1 MSSDLI
7 KSVIYLIESGKGDVG
22 RLNYILNVLQDGKAL
37 FASDK
42 KYLETLISTH
52 INSAKRR
59 EIGISADNG
68 SINELRS
75 ELNRI
80 NERLTRFEKRG
91 YKKHIGRKAIFFFV
105 TFFVSWHAII
115 QIINKISGGTTMMI
129 YQNTQDLNSYIFPL
143 YQLKIVIPSQFIA
156 WVDLGI
162 LYVWTGMMITWI
174 ILGFIY
180 LVKFIRSRYN
190 PTK

>member
-7 KSVIYLIESGKGDVG
+7 RSVIYLIESGKGDVG

-42 KYLETLISTH
+42 KYLDTLISTY
-52 INSAKRR
+52 IDSAKSR
-59 EIGISADNG
+59 EIGISTGNEP
-68 SINELRS
+68 INELRN
-75 ELNRI
+75 ELNRV
-80 NERLTRFEKRG
+80 NERLARLEKRG

-115 QIINKISGGTTMMI
+115 QIINKILGETMMI
-129 YQNTQDLNSYIFPL
+129 YQNTQDLNSYVFPL
-143 YQLKIVIPSQFIA
+143 YQLKIVIPSQFVA
-156 WVDLGI
+156 WLDLGI
-162 LYVWTGMMITWI
+162 LYVWAGMMIAWI

>member
-22 RLNYILNVLQDGKAL
+22 RLNYILNVLQDGKTL

-42 KYLETLISTH
+42 KYLEALISTY
-52 INSAKRR
+52 IDSAKRR
-59 EIGISADNG
+59 EVGMLSDNEP
-68 SINELRS
+68 INELRS
-75 ELNRI
+75 ELNRV
-80 NERLTRFEKRG
+80 NERLARLEKRG

-115 QIINKISGGTTMMI
+115 QIINKISGGTTMI
-129 YQNTQDLNSYIFPL
+129 YQNTQDLNSYVFPL
-143 YQLKIVIPSQFIA
+143 YQLKIVIPSQFVA

-162 LYVWTGMMITWI
+162 LYVWAGMMIAWI

>member
-22 RLNYILNVLQDGKAL
+22 RLNYILNVLQDGKVL

-42 KYLETLISTH
+42 KYLDTVISTY
-52 INSAKRR
+52 IDAAKRR
-59 EIGISADNG
+59 EIGISVGNE

-75 ELNRI
+75 ELNRV
-80 NERLTRFEKRG
+80 NERLAKLEKRG
-91 YKKHIGRKAIFFFV
+91 YKKHIGRKTIFFFV
-105 TFFVSWHAII
+105 TFFISWHAIM
-115 QIINKISGGTTMMI
+115 QIINKISGGTTMI
-129 YQNTQDLNSYIFPL
+129 YQNTQDLNSYVFPL
-143 YQLKIVIPSQFIA
+143 YQLKIIIPSQFVS
-156 WVDLGI
+156 WVDSGI
-162 LYVWTGMMITWI
+162 LYIWTGMIVAWI

-190 PTK
+190 PIK

>member
-1 MSSDLI
+1 MSNDLVR
-7 KSVIYLIESGKGDVG
+7 SVIYLIESGKGDVG
-22 RLNYILNVLQDGKAL
+22 RLNYILNVLQDGKPL
-37 FASDK
+37 FESDK
-42 KYLETLISTH
+42 KYLDTLISTY
-52 INSAKRR
+52 IDSAKKR
-59 EIGISADNG
+59 EIGISVGNEP
-68 SINELRS
+68 INELRN
-75 ELNRI
+75 ELNRV
-80 NERLTRFEKRG
+80 NERLARLEKRG

-115 QIINKISGGTTMMI
+115 QIINKILGGSTVI
-129 YQNTQDLNSYIFPL
+129 YQNTQDLNSYVFPL
-143 YQLKIVIPSQFIA
+143 YQLKIVIPSQFVA

-162 LYVWTGMMITWI
+162 LYVWTGMMIVWI

>member
-7 KSVIYLIESGKGDVG
+7 KFVVYLIESGKGDVG
-22 RLNYILNVLQDGKAL
+22 RLNYILNALQDGKTL

-42 KYLETLISTH
+42 KYLDTLISTY
-52 INSAKRR
+52 IDSAKRR
-59 EIGISADNG
+59 EIGILSDNET
-68 SINELRS
+68 INELRN
-75 ELNRI
+75 ELNKV
-80 NERLTRFEKRG
+80 NERLAKLEKRG

-115 QIINKISGGTTMMI
+115 QIINKISSGSII
-129 YQNTQDLNSYIFPL
+129 YHNTQDLNSFVFPL
-143 YQLKIVIPSQFIA
+143 YQLKIIIPSQFIGL
-156 WVDLGI
+156 VDSGI
-162 LYVWTGMMITWI
+162 LYIWTGMIITWI

>member
-7 KSVIYLIESGKGDVG
+7 KFVIYLIECGKGDVG
-22 RLNYILNVLQDGKAL
+22 RLNYILNALQDGKTL

-42 KYLETLISTH
+42 KYLDTLISTY
-52 INSAKRR
+52 IDSAKRR
-59 EIGISADNG
+59 EIGILAGNE

-75 ELNRI
+75 ELNRV
-80 NERLTRFEKRG
+80 NERLVKLEKRG
-91 YKKHIGRKAIFFFV
+91 YKKHIGRKTIFFFV

-115 QIINKISGGTTMMI
+115 QIINKISGGTATI
-129 YQNTQDLNSYIFPL
+129 YQNTQDLNSYVFPL
-143 YQLKIVIPSQFIA
+143 YQLKIVIPSQFVA

-162 LYVWTGMMITWI
+162 LYVWVGMMIIWI

>member
-7 KSVIYLIESGKGDVG
+7 RSVVYLIESGKGDVG
-22 RLNYILNVLQDGKAL
+22 RLNYILNTLQDGKPL

-42 KYLETLISTH
+42 KYLDTLISTY
-52 INSAKRR
+52 IDSAKKR
-59 EIGISADNG
+59 EIGISVGNEP
-68 SINELRS
+68 INELRN
-75 ELNRI
+75 ELNRV
-80 NERLTRFEKRG
+80 NERLARLEKRG

-115 QIINKISGGTTMMI
+115 QIINKISGGTTMI
-129 YQNTQDLNSYIFPL
+129 YQNTQDLNSYVFPL
-143 YQLKIVIPSQFIA
+143 YQLKIVIPSQFVA

-162 LYVWTGMMITWI
+162 LYVWTGMMIVWI

>member
-22 RLNYILNVLQDGKAL
+22 RLNYILNVLQDGKVL

-42 KYLETLISTH
+42 KYLDTLILAY
-52 INSAKRR
+52 IDSAKRR
-59 EIGISADNG
+59 EIGILAGNE

-75 ELNRI
+75 ELNKV
-80 NERLTRFEKRG
+80 NERLARLEKRG

-105 TFFVSWHAII
+105 TFFISWHAII
-115 QIINKISGGTTMMI
+115 QIINKISGGTTMI
-129 YQNTQDLNSYIFPL
+129 YRNTQDLNSYVFPL
-143 YQLKIVIPSQFIA
+143 YQLKIIIPSQFVA

-162 LYVWTGMMITWI
+162 LYIWTGMMIAWI

>member
-1 MSSDLI
+1 MSNDLI
-7 KSVIYLIESGKGDVG
+7 RSVVYLIESGKGDVG
-22 RLNYILNVLQDGKAL
+22 RLNYILNVLQNGKPL

-42 KYLETLISTH
+42 KYLDTLILTYNDST
-52 INSAKRR
+52 KKP
-59 EIGISADNG
+59 EIGISASNE

-75 ELNRI
+75 ELNKV
-80 NERLTRFEKRG
+80 NERLARLEKRG
-91 YKKHIGRKAIFFFV
+91 YKKHIGRKVIFFFV
-105 TFFVSWHAII
+105 TFFISWHAII
-115 QIINKISGGTTMMI
+115 QIINKISSETMI
-129 YQNTQDLNSYIFPL
+129 YQNTQDLNSYVFPL
-143 YQLKIVIPSQFIA
+143 YQLKIIIPSQFVA

-162 LYVWTGMMITWI
+162 LYIWTGMMIAWI

>member
-22 RLNYILNVLQDGKAL
+22 RLNYILNVLQDGKTL
-37 FASDK
+37 FVSDK
-42 KYLETLISTH
+42 KYLDTLISTY
-52 INSAKRR
+52 IDSAKRR
-59 EIGISADNG
+59 EFGILAGNE

-75 ELNRI
+75 ELNKV
-80 NERLTRFEKRG
+80 NERLARLEKRG
-91 YKKHIGRKAIFFFV
+91 YKKHVGRKAIFFFV
-105 TFFVSWHAII
+105 TFFISWHAIV
-115 QIINKISGGTTMMI
+115 QIINKISNGTTMI
-129 YQNTQDLNSYIFPL
+129 YQNTQDLNSYVFPL
-143 YQLKIVIPSQFIA
+143 YQLKIIIPPQFVA

-162 LYVWTGMMITWI
+162 LYFWIGMMIVWI

-180 LVKFIRSRYN
+180 LIKFIRSRYN

>member
-22 RLNYILNVLQDGKAL
+22 RLNYILNVLQDGKTL

-42 KYLETLISTH
+42 KYLDTLISTH
-52 INSAKRR
+52 IDSAKKP
-59 EIGISADNG
+59 EIGISTSNE
-68 SINELRS
+68 SINELRN
-75 ELNRI
+75 ELNRV
-80 NERLTRFEKRG
+80 NERIARLEKRG

-115 QIINKISGGTTMMI
+115 QIINKISGGTTMI
-129 YQNTQDLNSYIFPL
+129 YQNTQDLNSYVFPL
-143 YQLKIVIPSQFIA
+143 YQLKIIIPSQFVA

>member
-22 RLNYILNVLQDGKAL
+22 RLNYILNVLQDGKTL

-42 KYLETLISTH
+42 KYLETLISSY
-52 INSAKRR
+52 IDSDKRR
-59 EIGISADNG
+59 EIGILAGNE

-75 ELNRI
+75 ELNKV
-80 NERLTRFEKRG
+80 NERLGRLEKRG
-91 YKKHIGRKAIFFFV
+91 YKKHIGKKAIFFFV
-105 TFFVSWHAII
+105 TFFISWHAII
-115 QIINKISGGTTMMI
+115 QIINKISGGTTMI
-129 YQNTQDLNSYIFPL
+129 YQNTQDFNSYVFPL
-143 YQLKIVIPSQFIA
+143 YQLKIIIPSQFVA

-162 LYVWTGMMITWI
+162 LYLWTGMIITWI

>member
-1 MSSDLI
+1 MSNDLI

-22 RLNYILNVLQDGKAL
+22 RLNYILNVLQDGKVL

-42 KYLETLISTH
+42 KYLDTLISTY
-52 INSAKRR
+52 IDSAKRR
-59 EIGISADNG
+59 EIGISTGNE

-75 ELNRI
+75 ELNRV
-80 NERLTRFEKRG
+80 NERLARLEKRG
-91 YKKHIGRKAIFFFV
+91 YKKHIGRKAVFFFV
-105 TFFVSWHAII
+105 TFFISWHAII
-115 QIINKISGGTTMMI
+115 QIINKISGGTIMI
-129 YQNTQDLNSYIFPL
+129 YQNTQDLNSYVFPL
-143 YQLKIVIPSQFIA
+143 YQLKIIIPSQFVT

>member
-1 MSSDLI
+1 MYSDLI
-7 KSVIYLIESGKGDVG
+7 RSVIYLIESGKGDVG
-22 RLNYILNVLQDGKAL
+22 RLNYILNVLQNGKPL

-42 KYLETLISTH
+42 KYLDTLISTYVD
-52 INSAKRR
+52 SAKRR
-59 EIGISADNG
+59 EIGISTGNE

-75 ELNRI
+75 ELNRV
-80 NERLTRFEKRG
+80 NDRLARLEKRG

-115 QIINKISGGTTMMI
+115 QIINKISDGIMMI
-129 YQNTQDLNSYIFPL
+129 YQNTQDLNSYVFPL
-143 YQLKIVIPSQFIA
+143 YQLKIVIPSQFVT

-162 LYVWTGMMITWI
+162 LYVWAGMMIAWI

>member
-7 KSVIYLIESGKGDVG
+7 RSVIYLIESGKGDVG
-22 RLNYILNVLQDGKAL
+22 RLNYILNVLQDGKPL
-37 FASDK
+37 FESDK
-42 KYLETLISTH
+42 KYLDTLISTY
-52 INSAKRR
+52 IDSAKKR
-59 EIGISADNG
+59 EIGISVGNEP
-68 SINELRS
+68 INELRN
-75 ELNRI
+75 ELNRV
-80 NERLTRFEKRG
+80 NERLARLEKRG

-115 QIINKISGGTTMMI
+115 QIINKILGGTTMI
-129 YQNTQDLNSYIFPL
+129 YQNTQDLNSYVFPL
-143 YQLKIVIPSQFIA
+143 YQLKIVIPSQFVA

-162 LYVWTGMMITWI
+162 LYVWTGMMIVWI

-180 LVKFIRSRYN
+180 LIKFIRSRYN

>member
-7 KSVIYLIESGKGDVG
+7 RSVIYLIESGKGDVG
-22 RLNYILNVLQDGKAL
+22 RLNYILNVLQDGKPL
-37 FASDK
+37 FESDK
-42 KYLETLISTH
+42 KYLDTLISTY
-52 INSAKRR
+52 IDSAKKR
-59 EIGISADNG
+59 EIGISVGNEP
-68 SINELRS
+68 INELRN
-75 ELNRI
+75 ELNRV
-80 NERLTRFEKRG
+80 NERLARLEKRG

-115 QIINKISGGTTMMI
+115 QIINKILGGTTMI

-143 YQLKIVIPSQFIA
+143 YQLKIVIPSQFVA

-162 LYVWTGMMITWI
+162 LYVWTGMMIVWI

-180 LVKFIRSRYN
+180 LIKFIRSRYN

>member
-22 RLNYILNVLQDGKAL
+22 RLNYILNVLQDEKVL
-37 FASDK
+37 FESDK
-42 KYLETLISTH
+42 KYLDTVISSY
-52 INSAKRR
+52 IDSAKRR
-59 EIGISADNG
+59 EIGILGGNEP
-68 SINELRS
+68 INELRS
-75 ELNRI
+75 ELNRV
-80 NERLTRFEKRG
+80 NERLARLEKRG
-91 YKKHIGRKAIFFFV
+91 YKKHIGRKAVFFFV

-115 QIINKISGGTTMMI
+115 QIINKISDGTMMI
-129 YQNTQDLNSYIFPL
+129 YQNTQDLNSYVFPL
-143 YQLKIVIPSQFIA
+143 YQLKIVIPSQFVA

-162 LYVWTGMMITWI
+162 LYVWAGMMITWV

-180 LVKFIRSRYN
+180 LIKFIRSRYN

>member
-7 KSVIYLIESGKGDVG
+7 KSVIYLLESGKGDVG

-42 KYLETLISTH
+42 KYLDTVISTY
-52 INSAKRR
+52 IDAAKRR
-59 EIGISADNG
+59 EIGISIGNE

-75 ELNRI
+75 ELNRV
-80 NERLTRFEKRG
+80 NERLAKLEKRG
-91 YKKHIGRKAIFFFV
+91 YKKHIGRKTIFFFV
-105 TFFVSWHAII
+105 TFFISWHAIM
-115 QIINKISGGTTMMI
+115 QIINKISGGTTMI
-129 YQNTQDLNSYIFPL
+129 YQNTQDLNSYVFPL
-143 YQLKIVIPSQFIA
+143 YQLKIIIPSQFVS
-156 WVDLGI
+156 WVDSGI
-162 LYVWTGMMITWI
+162 LYIWTGMIVAWI

-190 PTK
+190 PIK

>member
-22 RLNYILNVLQDGKAL
+22 RLNYILNALQDGKPL

-42 KYLETLISTH
+42 KYLDTLISTY
-52 INSAKRR
+52 IDSAKRR
-59 EIGISADNG
+59 EIGISAGNE

-75 ELNRI
+75 ELNKV
-80 NERLTRFEKRG
+80 NERLARLEKRG
-91 YKKHIGRKAIFFFV
+91 YKKHIGRKAVFFFV

-115 QIINKISGGTTMMI
+115 QIINKVSGGTSTI
-129 YQNTQDLNSYIFPL
+129 YQNTQDLNSYVFPL
-143 YQLKIVIPSQFIA
+143 YQLKIIIPSQFVA
-156 WVDLGI
+156 LVDLGI
-162 LYVWTGMMITWI
+162 LYVWIGMMIAWI

>member
-7 KSVIYLIESGKGDVG
+7 RSVIYLTESGKGDVG
-22 RLNYILNVLQDGKAL
+22 RLNYILNVLQNGKPL

-42 KYLETLISTH
+42 KYLDTLISTY
-52 INSAKRR
+52 INSAKRP
-59 EIGISADNG
+59 EIGISTSNE
-68 SINELRS
+68 SINELRN
-75 ELNRI
+75 ELNRV
-80 NERLTRFEKRG
+80 NERLARLEKRG

-115 QIINKISGGTTMMI
+115 QIINKISGGTMMI
-129 YQNTQDLNSYIFPL
+129 YQNTQDLNSYVFPL
-143 YQLKIVIPSQFIA
+143 YQLKIVIPSQFA
-156 WVDLGI
+156 VWVDLGI
-162 LYVWTGMMITWI
+162 LYVWTGMMIAWI

>member
-7 KSVIYLIESGKGDVG
+7 RSVIYLIESGKGDVG
-22 RLNYILNVLQDGKAL
+22 RLNYILNVLQDGKPL
-37 FASDK
+37 FESDK
-42 KYLETLISTH
+42 KYLDTLISTY
-52 INSAKRR
+52 IDSAKKR
-59 EIGISADNG
+59 EIGISVGNEP
-68 SINELRS
+68 INELRN
-75 ELNRI
+75 ELNRV
-80 NERLTRFEKRG
+80 NERLARLEKRG

-115 QIINKISGGTTMMI
+115 QIINKILGETMMI
-129 YQNTQDLNSYIFPL
+129 YQNTQDLNSYVFPL
-143 YQLKIVIPSQFIA
+143 YQLKIVIPSQFVA

-162 LYVWTGMMITWI
+162 LYVWAGMMIAWI

>member
-42 KYLETLISTH
+42 KYLETVISTY
-52 INSAKRR
+52 IDAAKRR
-59 EIGISADNG
+59 EIGISAGNE

-75 ELNRI
+75 ELNRV
-80 NERLTRFEKRG
+80 NERLAKLEKRG
-91 YKKHIGRKAIFFFV
+91 YKKHIGRKTIFFFV
-105 TFFVSWHAII
+105 TFFISWHAIM
-115 QIINKISGGTTMMI
+115 QIINKISGGTTMI
-129 YQNTQDLNSYIFPL
+129 YQNTQDLNSYVFPL
-143 YQLKIVIPSQFIA
+143 YQLKIIIPSQFVS
-156 WVDLGI
+156 WVDSGI
-162 LYVWTGMMITWI
+162 LYIWTGMMIAWI

-190 PTK
+190 PIK